1 MQCVGMG
8 SAKGIVPI
16 TCLVLKLAQTVMHG
30 DKRPLIS
37 RKP

>member
-1 MQCVGMG
+1 MQHVGMG

-16 TCLVLKLAQTVMHG
+16 TLVLKLAQTVMHG